1 MKSIGLKKT
10 PNSNIDWSL
19 YRKEVLGQ
27 NDPIGIIEYIYIDKK
42 TDHSQVRRELWSKED
57 KYTWYL
63 VNVHGVKDSIREGE
77 SISLRW

>member
-42 TDHSQVRRELWSKED
+42 TYHSQIRREMWSKVNH
-57 KYTWYL
+57 TWYL
-63 VNVHGVKDSIREGE
+63 INVQGIKDSIREGE